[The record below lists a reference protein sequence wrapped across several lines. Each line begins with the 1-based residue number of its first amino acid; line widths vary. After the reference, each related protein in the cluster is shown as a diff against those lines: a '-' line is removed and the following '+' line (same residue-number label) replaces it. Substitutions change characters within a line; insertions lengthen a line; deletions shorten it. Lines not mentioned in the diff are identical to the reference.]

1 MMDWTDR
8 HCRASHRLMRCRALY
23 TEMVASAALVGL
35 NRSDLCRGDRSCS
48 IISVPGSAVTKRASG
63 VPSGIFVHQDYR
75 VVWHRKE
82 LSTSDGHHQRMSV
95 SVVAPPRFE
104 PTTYSFR
111 TIVCPAARN
120 FPYPT

>member
-1 MMDWTDR
+1 MHHLSAQPSARRTQTTKINENKMLDRRFSVAPLMDWTDR

-63 VPSGIFVHQDYR
+63 VPSGIFVH
-75 VVWHRKE
+75 E
-82 LSTSDGHHQRMSV
+82 
-95 SVVAPPRFE
+95 PR
-104 PTTYSFR
+104 
-111 TIVCPAARN
+111 
-120 FPYPT
+120 